1 MKENPEKQNS
11 GFFLQKISF
20 IIFESEE
27 RFQLIFD
34 KPKEVSEQLTSF
46 YLISHVLQV
55 LLALFYWIL
64 LFLSSIYLELFG
76 IHPQ

>member
-1 MKENPEKQNS
+1 MKENPENINS

-27 RFQLIFD
+27 RFQFVFD

-46 YLISHVLQV
+46 LSYFTCFASSSCAF
-55 LLALFYWIL
+55 LLDSSFSFIH
-64 LFLSSIYLELFG
+64 LS
-76 IHPQ
+76 

>member
-11 GFFLQKISF
+11 GFFLQKISC

-34 KPKEVSEQLTSF
+34 KPKEVSE
-46 YLISHVLQV
+46 
-55 LLALFYWIL
+55 
-64 LFLSSIYLELFG
+64 
-76 IHPQ
+76 